1 MNPTSENTPAPDS
14 PDSPDSADSSGSSGA
29 PGVPTGAVRVAAST
43 ELAADTVLRVD
54 FVDPADADLDHRVAL
69 VRVGDGLYAIGD
81 RCTHADVSL
90 SEGDI
95 EPDDLTLECPKH
107 GSCFELC
114 TGEPTSLPAVRPV
127 PVYGVTEVGGEIYV
141 TLPAPEES
149 SEGNR

>member
-1 MNPTSENTPAPDS
+1 MNPTSENTPASDPSDS
-14 PDSPDSADSSGSSGA
+14 PDSSDA

-43 ELAADTVLRVD
+43 ELAADTALRVD
-54 FVDPADADLDHRVAL
+54 FVDPVDADLDHRVAL
-69 VRVGDGLYAIGD
+69 VRVGEGLYAIGD

-90 SEGDI
+90 SEGEI
-95 EPDDLTLECPKH
+95 EVDDLTIECPKH